1 MESSFFYLSNKD
13 PELGFPCDLSS
24 VAGPT
29 MGDVPTKQQTENLT
43 YLRLLLGSHFAMYLR
58 NKLEEDFGYTSTCG
72 IATNKVLSKLAGS
85 KNKPSNQTTLLSLS
99 EDTVTAFMDQH
110 KLRQVPGLGFKMVQR
125 IESHITQQ
133 QNQDMD
139 ITQFDSVLHVGEVK
153 NHPDITPA
161 FLETLLAGPGA
172 EKGCGARIWALLH
185 GVDASEV
192 KETGDVPSQIS
203 IEDTYKGLES
213 LPQITEELFKLS
225 CSLIR
230 RMRVDL
236 LQEEDAADG
245 LTQKWRARPRTLR
258 LSIRWWSVNG
268 ARNGSDFS
276 RISKSGPLP
285 KFVFGLDEDME
296 ELAQRLVSEAL
307 LPLLRKLQSE
317 HDRRW
322 NLQLINICVANMEA
336 TAADDKHGIGRDI
349 SVMFKRQDEVLRP
362 WKVMDN
368 TTEPKSPE
376 ALSAQSTELGPDEED
391 EWEDAVGEA
400 CYLCGNP
407 IPEFAK
413 EAHMRFHQLAADSPV

>member
-1 MESSFFYLSNKD
+1 MSNKD
-13 PELGFPCDLSS
+13 PELGFTCDLSS

-29 MGDVPTKQQTENLT
+29 MGDVPTKQQMEDLT

-58 NKLEEDFGYTSTCG
+58 TKLEKDFGYTSTCG

-99 EDTVTAFMDQH
+99 EDAIAAFMDQH

-133 QNQDMD
+133 QKQDMD

-153 NHPDITPA
+153 NHADINAA
-161 FLETLLAGPGA
+161 FLEKLLAGPGA
-172 EKGCGARIWALLH
+172 EKGCGARVWGLLH
-185 GVDASEV
+185 GVDTSEV

-203 IEDTYKGLES
+203 IEDTYKGLET
-213 LPQITEELFKLS
+213 LPRITEELFKLS

-230 RMRVDL
+230 RMRIDL
-236 LQEEDAADG
+236 VHEEDDTEG
-245 LTQKWRARPRTLR
+245 LTKKWRARPKTLR
-258 LSIRWWSVNG
+258 LSVRWWSIHG

-276 RISKSGPLP
+276 RVSKSSPLP
-285 KFVFGLDEDME
+285 KFVFDIEDDME
-296 ELAQRLVSEAL
+296 EQAQRLVSEAL
-307 LPLLRKLQSE
+307 LPLIRKLQAE
-317 HDRRW
+317 QDRRW

-362 WKVMDN
+362 WKITD
-368 TTEPKSPE
+368 SPPGDKRPE
-376 ALSAQSTELGPDEED
+376 VVPVQPAELELEEEF
-391 EWEDAVGEA
+391 EWEDAVGDS
-400 CYLCGNP
+400 CHLCGNS

-413 EAHMRFHQLAADSPV
+413 EAHMRFHQMATDTPV